1 MAMGNCEY
9 HIADKSLGVWHC
21 DQIYLSMAASTT
33 LLLAAVIA
41 ASFTVS
47 CAQQSTCSA
56 CNCQVNNIEALASLI
71 DARIDARFNST
82 LTNLNSSLQGYNQTL
97 ATITGALAGQP
108 GK

>member
-1 MAMGNCEY
+1 
-9 HIADKSLGVWHC
+9 
-21 DQIYLSMAASTT
+21 MAASTT

-47 CAQQSTCSA
+47 YAQQNTCNA
-56 CNCQVNNIEALASLI
+56 CNCQVNNVEVLASLI
-71 DARIDARFNST
+71 DARIDARLNST
-82 LTNLNSSLQGYNQTL
+82 LTNLNSSLQGHNQTL

>member
-1 MAMGNCEY
+1 MAMDNCEY

-71 DARIDARFNST
+71 DARLNST